1 MDYDHGR
8 HAGNAGDVIKHL
20 ALIALLEAMV
30 RDPAPLTYVET
41 HAGAGLYPLGSAGEW
56 GDGVLRVWNARE
68 GLLGRY
74 AEIVRGFSAPGA
86 ARPASMPGSPLV
98 ARALL
103 RDGDRMVLHEI
114 DSGTAGVLRRA
125 LPRADVRERD
135 GLSGVEEFTAVPRQR
150 ADHRGAAGQ
159 PARPRAD
166 LVRTLALI
174 DPPYTRKQEWT
185 DAARAMEKIAGTP
198 LALWYPVKALTR
210 PRALIQELSKLGV
223 HGIAVELHWTP
234 LRLKRERLNGAGLIL
249 VDVPPAAVAAVC
261 AVLPELGAAL
271 QTQGEWSAI
280 QIGF

>member
-1 MDYDHGR
+1 MDYDHAR
-8 HAGNAGDVIKHL
+8 HAGNGGDVIKHV

-135 GLSGVEEFTAVPRQR
+135 GLSGVEEFRAVPRQR

-159 PARPRAD
+159 PARPRAE
-166 LVRTLALI
+166 LVPRQRA
-174 DPPYTRKQEWT
+174 DSPG
-185 DAARAMEKIAGTP
+185 AAGQPA
-198 LALWYPVKALTR
+198 R
-210 PRALIQELSKLGV
+210 PRAELVVKSARGLI
-223 HGIAVELHWTP
+223 
-234 LRLKRERLNGAGLIL
+234 AGL
-249 VDVPPAAVAAVC
+249 V
-261 AVLPELGAAL
+261 
-271 QTQGEWSAI
+271 SAP
-280 QIGF
+280 GWRSGSRPW